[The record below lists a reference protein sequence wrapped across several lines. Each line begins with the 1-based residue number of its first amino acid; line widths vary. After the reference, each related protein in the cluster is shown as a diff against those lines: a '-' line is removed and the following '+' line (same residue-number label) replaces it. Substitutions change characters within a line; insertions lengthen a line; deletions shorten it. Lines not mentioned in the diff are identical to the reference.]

1 MIKLNTELSKLPY
14 LPVKVSLLGML
25 LTALV
30 MAGLLLI
37 NTQSWTPEFK
47 ITLKSSSSSSST
59 NTASESP
66 KVDTPAPVDLNKLK
80 ELIAQNRIFLNTA
93 YAEKKSPDPVS
104 EEVRNLAER
113 VTQDLAQMNAI
124 WQSFLAQPL
133 SAEEKTVASQFTS
146 DFDKL
151 VNQSIKPAVDLLQV
165 NYLSQASALLA
176 RTQSLQT
183 QVMTDLDALIKAQAS
198 AKLIALQ
205 KKSVTEVN
213 PAAPSVPVTSV
224 SEPANRPNEA
234 SLVTPSAKS
243 SAPSSNNSLPTDKL
257 MIIAV
262 GMLIMLSLA
271 AQISRTLKHSLG
283 ASPEELTKAAGY
295 IASGQLDYRI
305 ALSAG
310 DHSSAMAAIKA
321 IQGEWKQF
329 ILDTSIL
336 NTALQDGKLL
346 GRRDADQHRGAFYEF
361 AQELNTT
368 IDLAMQ
374 KGQASESAQ
383 RTIEQAL
390 QKALA
395 QAQTI
400 PAALQNHDLSKRL
413 SVDSELEEVNLL
425 NKTMNQLLDKMEE
438 FSSIAQ
444 VQGVEIQKLAKE
456 LTLYHASLI
465 KGAQE
470 QAQVLQTSNLK
481 MQGLGESTKQNAENA
496 KQVRLMAVSSTEMAN
511 ALSTEVAQAG
521 IPSEKIDGINKVVE
535 RIASSTQYVADMS
548 ANITTASLDQSLNL
562 YEVNG
567 AVSQVEKIAQ
577 KNVETMKDTAL
588 SGEMLLQHAN
598 ALAETFGHLTVS
610 APQNTPVKTASLD
623 APKSPELE
631 NPAANP
637 AEKDPDWKLF

>member
-1 MIKLNTELSKLPY
+1 MIKLNTGLSKLPY

-66 KVDTPAPVDLNKLK
+66 KADTPAPVDLNKLK

-113 VTQDLAQMNAI
+113 VTQDLAQMNAM

-176 RTQSLQT
+176 RTQGLQT

-224 SEPANRPNEA
+224 SEPANGPKEA
-234 SLVTPSAKS
+234 SLDTPSAKS

-329 ILDTSIL
+329 MLDTSIL

-598 ALAETFGHLTVS
+598 ALAETFGHLIVS

>member
-1 MIKLNTELSKLPY
+1 
-14 LPVKVSLLGML
+14 ML

-47 ITLKSSSSSSST
+47 ITLKSSNSSSST
-59 NTASESP
+59 NTASELP
-66 KVDTPAPVDLNKLK
+66 KADTPAPVDLNKLK

-113 VTQDLAQMNAI
+113 VTQDLAQMNAM

-176 RTQSLQT
+176 RTQGLQT

-234 SLVTPSAKS
+234 SLDTPSAKS

-336 NTALQDGKLL
+336 NAALQDGKLL

-374 KGQASESAQ
+374 KGQVSESAQ

-511 ALSTEVAQAG
+511 ALSTEIAQAG
-521 IPSEKIDGINKVVE
+521 VPPEKIDSINKFVE

>member
-1 MIKLNTELSKLPY
+1 MIKLNTGLSKLPY

-113 VTQDLAQMNAI
+113 VTQDLAQMNAM

-243 SAPSSNNSLPTDKL
+243 SVPSSNNSLPTDKL
-257 MIIAV
+257 IIIAV

-521 IPSEKIDGINKVVE
+521 IPSEKIDSINKFVE

>member
-1 MIKLNTELSKLPY
+1 MIKLNTGLSKLPY

-47 ITLKSSSSSSST
+47 ITLKSSNSSSST
-59 NTASESP
+59 NTASELP
-66 KVDTPAPVDLNKLK
+66 KADTPAPVDLNKLK

-305 ALSAG
+305 ALNAG

-521 IPSEKIDGINKVVE
+521 VPSEKIDSINKFVE

>member
-1 MIKLNTELSKLPY
+1 MIKLNTGLSKLPY

-66 KVDTPAPVDLNKLK
+66 KADTPAPVDLNKLK

-113 VTQDLAQMNAI
+113 VTQDLAQMNAM

-176 RTQSLQT
+176 RTQGLQT

-205 KKSVTEVN
+205 KKSVSEVN

-234 SLVTPSAKS
+234 SLDAPSAKS
-243 SAPSSNNSLPTDKL
+243 SVPSSNNSLPTDKL
-257 MIIAV
+257 IIIAV

-465 KGAQE
+465 KGAEE

>member
-1 MIKLNTELSKLPY
+1 MIKLNTGLSKLPY

-113 VTQDLAQMNAI
+113 VTQDLAQMNAM

-176 RTQSLQT
+176 RTQGLQT

-234 SLVTPSAKS
+234 SLDTPSAKS

-336 NTALQDGKLL
+336 NAALQDGKLL

>member
-1 MIKLNTELSKLPY
+1 
-14 LPVKVSLLGML
+14 
-25 LTALV
+25 

-47 ITLKSSSSSSST
+47 ITLKSSNSSSST
-59 NTASESP
+59 NTASELP
-66 KVDTPAPVDLNKLK
+66 KADTPAPVDLNKLK

-113 VTQDLAQMNAI
+113 VTQDLAQMNAM

-176 RTQSLQT
+176 RTQGLQT

-234 SLVTPSAKS
+234 SLDTPSAKS

-336 NTALQDGKLL
+336 NAALQDGKLL

-521 IPSEKIDGINKVVE
+521 IPSEKIDGINKFVE

>member
-1 MIKLNTELSKLPY
+1 MIKLNTGLSKLPY

-113 VTQDLAQMNAI
+113 VTQDLAQMNAM

-176 RTQSLQT
+176 RTQGLQT

-234 SLVTPSAKS
+234 SLDTPSAKS

-336 NTALQDGKLL
+336 NAALQDGKLL

-511 ALSTEVAQAG
+511 ALSTEIAQAG
-521 IPSEKIDGINKVVE
+521 VPPEKIDSINKFVE